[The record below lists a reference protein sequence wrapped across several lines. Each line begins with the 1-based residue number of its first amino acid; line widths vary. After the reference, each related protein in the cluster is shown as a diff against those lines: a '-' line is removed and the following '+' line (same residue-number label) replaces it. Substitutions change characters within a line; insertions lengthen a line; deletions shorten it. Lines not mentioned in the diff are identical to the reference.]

1 MEQTKI
7 GKFEVSALPFKNYA
21 VASLLVNILIILS
34 VILAQRF
41 LPPEVPLFYGLA
53 EGDEQLAPRLFLL
66 IPSLAS
72 LVVLVANS
80 LVSSRVEDAF
90 IKKALI
96 LAAIG
101 TTFFAAIT
109 TLKIM
114 FLVGSF

>member
-1 MEQTKI
+1 MGQTKI
-7 GKFEVSALPFKNYA
+7 GKFEVGALPFKNYA
-21 VASLLVNILIILS
+21 VASLFVNILIILL

-53 EGDEQLAPRLFLL
+53 EGEDQLAPRLFLL

-72 LVVLVANS
+72 LVVLTINS
-80 LVSSRVEDAF
+80 LISSRVEDTF

>member
-1 MEQTKI
+1 MEENKI
-7 GKFEVSALPFKNYA
+7 GKFELSALPFKNYA
-21 VASLLVNILIILS
+21 IASSVVNIL
-34 VILAQRF
+34 VILATLFAQKF
-41 LPPEVPLFYGLA
+41 LPPQVPLFYGLA
-53 EGDEQLAPRLFLL
+53 EGEGQLAPRLFLL

-72 LVVLVANS
+72 LVILTINS
-80 LVSSRVEDAF
+80 LVSSRVEDIF

>member
-1 MEQTKI
+1 MKQAKI
-7 GKFEVSALPFKNYA
+7 
-21 VASLLVNILIILS
+21 ASFLVNILIILS

-53 EGDEQLAPRLFLL
+53 EGEDQLAPRLFLL

-72 LVVLVANS
+72 LVILTINS
-80 LVSSRVEDAF
+80 LISSRVEDIF

>member
-1 MEQTKI
+1 MKQAKI
-7 GKFEVSALPFKNYA
+7 
-21 VASLLVNILIILS
+21 ASFVVNILIILL
-34 VILAQRF
+34 VLFAQRF

-53 EGDEQLAPRLFLL
+53 EGEGQLAPRLFLL
-66 IPSLAS
+66 IPSSAS
-72 LVVLVANS
+72 FVVLIVNS
-80 LVSSRVEDAF
+80 LIASRVGNTF

>member
-1 MEQTKI
+1 MKQVKI
-7 GKFEVSALPFKNYA
+7 GKFEVGTLPFKNYA
-21 VASLLVNILIILS
+21 VAAFLVNILVIFS
-34 VILAQRF
+34 VVLAQRF

-53 EGDEQLAPRLFLL
+53 EGEEQLAPRLFLL

-72 LVVLVANS
+72 LVVLILNS
-80 LVSSRVEDAF
+80 LVSSRVEDIF
-90 IKKALI
+90 IKKALVI
-96 LAAIG
+96 AAIG